1 MIVTENF
8 MMIMKSAE
16 RGIKIFI
23 TLFFIF
29 LMLLEY
35 SCENGGR
42 YSVMKEKQLVEDMF
56 KEKKIEC
63 EIAAKEMSWLEEP
76 IDVSFWKVFILGYHG
91 MYRVYDVLYTNELGR
106 KNKFITYKFPFT
118 YGLDVPVEE
127 TSLLF
132 EETRDAIKIY
142 YDKEPV
148 GGFVVENNPFSKK
161 ILFEQKS
168 NFNDIVR
175 TDEACY
181 Y

>member
-1 MIVTENF
+1 
-8 MMIMKSAE
+8 
-16 RGIKIFI
+16 
-23 TLFFIF
+23 
-29 LMLLEY
+29 
-35 SCENGGR
+35 
-42 YSVMKEKQLVEDMF
+42 
-56 KEKKIEC
+56 
-63 EIAAKEMSWLEEP
+63 MSWLEEP
-76 IDVSFWKVFILGYHG
+76 IDVSFWI
-91 MYRVYDVLYTNELGR
+91 
-106 KNKFITYKFPFT
+106 PFT